1 MSWVEGLESWVFG
14 LKIGLV
20 GGFLERSWIVEVQ
33 VWASCWVLVERI
45 RFYGGEGF

>member
-1 MSWVEGLESWVFG
+1 MFG

-20 GGFLERSWIVEVQ
+20 GGFLARELMVVVQ

-45 RFYGGEGF
+45 RFYGGKGGFEK